1 MGKDVSIANAAG
13 GERLQKVL
21 ARAGF
26 GSRRAAE
33 DLIAAGRVR
42 VNGRVA
48 ELGRRVDVSKDKVE
62 VDGSLIPVE
71 PDLAYYLVNKPEG
84 VVTTASDEAG
94 RPTVVDLV
102 DAGRRVWPV
111 GRLDVATEGALIL
124 CNDGELTYRLTHPA
138 FEVPKTYLAEV
149 RGAVNQGVLRRLRGG
164 VELDDGPTG
173 PATVRLVDRLAGGAL
188 VEITIREGRNRQI
201 RRMIEAVG
209 CRVGGLVR
217 THIGPL
223 ALGRLKPGTARRLS
237 AEEVSAL
244 YRACGL

>member
-1 MGKDVSIANAAG
+1 MGKQERAPKVDA

-48 ELGRRVDVSKDKVE
+48 ELGRRVETSKDKVE
-62 VDGSLIPVE
+62 VDGSPIPVE
-71 PDLAYYLVNKPEG
+71 PDLVYYLVNKPDG

-94 RPTVVDLV
+94 RPAVIDLV

-111 GRLDVATEGALIL
+111 GRLDIATEGALIL
-124 CNDGELTYRLTHPA
+124 CNDGELTYRLTHPSFA
-138 FEVPKTYLAEV
+138 VPKTYVAEV
-149 RGAVNQGVLRRLRGG
+149 RGRVNAGVLRRLSRG
-164 VELDDGPTG
+164 VDLDDGPTA
-173 PATVRLVDRLAGGAL
+173 PATVHLVDRVAGGAL
-188 VEITIREGRNRQI
+188 VEVTIREGRNHQV
-201 RRMIEAVG
+201 RRMFEAVG
-209 CRVGGLVR
+209 CRVVGLVR
-217 THIGPL
+217 THVGPV

-237 AEEVSAL
+237 PAEVQAL
-244 YRACGL
+244 YRAGGQ

>member
-1 MGKDVSIANAAG
+1 MGKQARVDKPEG

-33 DLIAAGRVR
+33 GLIAAGRVR

-48 ELGRRVDVSKDKVE
+48 ELGRRVEVSKDKVE

-71 PDLAYYLVNKPEG
+71 PGLAYYLVNKPEG

-94 RPTVVDLV
+94 RASVVDLV

-111 GRLDVATEGALIL
+111 GRLDIATEGAIIL
-124 CNDGELTYRLTHPA
+124 CNDGDLTYRLTHPA
-138 FEVPKTYLAEV
+138 FEIPKTYLVEA
-149 RGAVNQGVLRRLRGG
+149 RGALNQEVLKRLRRG
-164 VELDDGPTG
+164 VDLDDGPTG
-173 PATVRLVDRLAGGAL
+173 PATVRLVDRVAGGAL
-188 VEITIREGRNRQI
+188 VEITIREGRNRQV
-201 RRMIEAVG
+201 RRMLEAVG
-209 CRVGGLVR
+209 CQVGGLVR
-217 THIGPL
+217 THIGPI
-223 ALGRLKPGTARRLS
+223 ALGRLKPGNARRLS
-237 AEEVSAL
+237 AEEVRAL